1 MSLISPTSS
10 LISNMST
17 VSIEDWLQINELFT
31 RYATALDNC
40 EVDAVLSCFT
50 ENGRIE
56 SPALGSFIG
65 HVEIRDFAERTAG
78 LKENHGA
85 QFRHVLSNLRAD
97 VTGDRARATCYLLDF
112 ITRDGATELL
122 SPGQYECTLRRSEGG
137 WLFDSRIVVMD
148 RTFAIKNMT
157 DTSKIKDL
165 LGIDGKNNLSV
176 DTVVNPT
183 DHERISAEPDHE
195 TTNAGAE
202 KVVAQRQWLPAI
214 CRKPDLFIVRSTE
227 FSLFAI
233 GVLFTLM
240 VTLEVISRYLFDFSI
255 SFVNAAAKIL
265 LVWFF
270 LLGAGI
276 ALRHGAHVGFELL
289 LTHLAPKRRRLIVLT
304 GEFLALLFFIEM
316 VWGGIVSLGPAFQQT
331 EPGLGISLV
340 WAFLAI
346 PVGFLLLIYHMVI
359 LIAVEYKKNPD
370 KEIAP

>member
-1 MSLISPTSS
+1 M
-10 LISNMST
+10 
-17 VSIEDWLQINELFT
+17 
-31 RYATALDNC
+31 
-40 EVDAVLSCFT
+40 
-50 ENGRIE
+50 
-56 SPALGSFIG
+56 
-65 HVEIRDFAERTAG
+65 
-78 LKENHGA
+78 
-85 QFRHVLSNLRAD
+85 
-97 VTGDRARATCYLLDF
+97 
-112 ITRDGATELL
+112 
-122 SPGQYECTLRRSEGG
+122 
-137 WLFDSRIVVMD
+137 FDSRIVVID

-176 DTVVNPT
+176 DTVVNLT
-183 DHERISAEPDHE
+183 DHERMSAEPDHE

-214 CRKPDLFIVRSTE
+214 CRKPDLFIVRATE

-340 WAFLAI
+340 WEFLAI
-346 PVGFLLLIYHMVI
+346 PVCFLLLIYHMVI

>member
-1 MSLISPTSS
+1 
-10 LISNMST
+10 MST

-78 LKENHGA
+78 LKESHGA

-183 DHERISAEPDHE
+183 DHERMSAEPDHE
-195 TTNAGAE
+195 TTSAGAE

-214 CRKPDLFIVRSTE
+214 CRKPDLFIVRATE

>member
-1 MSLISPTSS
+1 
-10 LISNMST
+10 
-17 VSIEDWLQINELFT
+17 
-31 RYATALDNC
+31 
-40 EVDAVLSCFT
+40 
-50 ENGRIE
+50 
-56 SPALGSFIG
+56 
-65 HVEIRDFAERTAG
+65 
-78 LKENHGA
+78 
-85 QFRHVLSNLRAD
+85 
-97 VTGDRARATCYLLDF
+97 
-112 ITRDGATELL
+112 
-122 SPGQYECTLRRSEGG
+122 
-137 WLFDSRIVVMD
+137 
-148 RTFAIKNMT
+148 MT

-183 DHERISAEPDHE
+183 DHERMSAEPDHE

-214 CRKPDLFIVRSTE
+214 CRKPDLFIVRATE
-227 FSLFAI
+227 FSLLAI

-240 VTLEVISRYLFDFSI
+240 VTLEVISRYFFDFSI

-331 EPGLGISLV
+331 EPALGISLV

-346 PVGFLLLIYHMVI
+346 PVGFLLLIYHMFI